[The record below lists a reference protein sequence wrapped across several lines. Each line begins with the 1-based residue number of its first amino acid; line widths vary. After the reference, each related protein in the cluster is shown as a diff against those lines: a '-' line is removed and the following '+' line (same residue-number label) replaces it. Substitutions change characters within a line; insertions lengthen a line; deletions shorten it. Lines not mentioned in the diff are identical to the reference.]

1 MRKSERI
8 LLILAVLSVCASLV
22 LLALYFD
29 VRQDLLEPPVMTGG
43 TYVDTKNTD
52 LAARQI
58 MSMPREDSGEGE
70 FYFFTQYPETL
81 ELGQYRKLSERHWT
95 LYLEDGTYWASVTA
109 ADPDLIQIFWPDGR
123 YMELTQIS
131 TGALM
136 PTGY

>member
-29 VRQDLLEPPVMTGG
+29 VRQDLLETPVMTGG
-43 TYVDTKNTD
+43 TYVDTKNKD
-52 LAARQI
+52 LAARQTLA
-58 MSMPREDSGEGE
+58 MPRDDSGEGE
-70 FYFFTQYPETL
+70 FCFYTQYPQTL
-81 ELGQYRKLSERHWT
+81 EQGRYREERKRHWT

-131 TGALM
+131 TGGYM
-136 PTGY
+136 PGF